1 MKRFLVST
9 IMILCVANFAA
20 AQGIVTSRQQTLWIE
35 HHRVDIDI
43 GNQAARTKIDQVF
56 VNQGSIQVEGEYIF
70 ALPADASVS
79 SFAMYVDGKRMEG
92 ELLES
97 KKARQIYMDIVR
109 KQNDPALL
117 EYIGRRAFRAQI
129 FPIPAGGKRRVQLEY
144 SETLEAER
152 GIVRYVYP
160 LNTAKFSLEPV
171 NEVSVTMNLKGNQS
185 IKSIYSPTHD
195 VDVRRKNEK
204 SAVVAYEESIVK
216 SDQDFVCYY
225 TLSEKDFGIDL
236 IAHRKENED
245 GYFMLLIA
253 PKRDMLK
260 SEIIPKDVTF
270 VLDVSGSMKG
280 KKLAQAKEALSFCVS
295 ALNENDRFNIL
306 NFSTIVEQ
314 MSDELM
320 DATAANQSKALEFI
334 KDLQDIGGTN
344 LNEALLSSIKNKS
357 EPKRLKL
364 VVFLTDGLPTVGETD
379 INTIIGNVRE
389 ANKNNARLF
398 IFGIGYDV
406 NTKLLDT
413 LAKENHGMA
422 QYVEPNESV
431 EVAVSAFYDKVSY
444 PVLTDVKIDVEG
456 VKIKEMYPKPLP
468 DLYLG
473 EQLIALGRYDEN
485 REVTATLTGT
495 VDGEERSCS
504 KVVLF
509 PAQDKEHAFLPQL
522 YAQRKVGYL
531 LEQIRLHG
539 ENDELRDEVIHLSRR
554 YGIITPYTSFIVLED
569 RLPTP
574 QASAGQPLPRFATY
588 ADLPRSDSLELHP
601 KEPEM
606 SAPVASGTGNAP
618 TAEDRIQRAPGLAMV
633 RDAGAKV
640 NMLSDYI
647 GGKAVKTSKE
657 TQKLKSSSAV
667 ISRQKTSADKIKRIG
682 EKVFYLKNGFWVDS
696 EYKKEMK
703 ITEVK
708 YGSDAYFELLNDKPE
723 LGKYFAIGKQLIL
736 CYRGV
741 CYRVN

>member
-1 MKRFLVST
+1 
-9 IMILCVANFAA
+9 
-20 AQGIVTSRQQTLWIE
+20 
-35 HHRVDIDI
+35 
-43 GNQAARTKIDQVF
+43 
-56 VNQGSIQVEGEYIF
+56 
-70 ALPADASVS
+70 
-79 SFAMYVDGKRMEG
+79 
-92 ELLES
+92 
-97 KKARQIYMDIVR
+97 
-109 KQNDPALL
+109 
-117 EYIGRRAFRAQI
+117 
-129 FPIPAGGKRRVQLEY
+129 
-144 SETLEAER
+144 
-152 GIVRYVYP
+152 
-160 LNTAKFSLEPV
+160 
-171 NEVSVTMNLKGNQS
+171 
-185 IKSIYSPTHD
+185 
-195 VDVRRKNEK
+195 
-204 SAVVAYEESIVK
+204 
-216 SDQDFVCYY
+216 
-225 TLSEKDFGIDL
+225 
-236 IAHRKENED
+236 
-245 GYFMLLIA
+245 
-253 PKRDMLK
+253 
-260 SEIIPKDVTF
+260 
-270 VLDVSGSMKG
+270 
-280 KKLAQAKEALSFCVS
+280 
-295 ALNENDRFNIL
+295 
-306 NFSTIVEQ
+306 
-314 MSDELM
+314 
-320 DATAANQSKALEFI
+320 
-334 KDLQDIGGTN
+334 
-344 LNEALLSSIKNKS
+344 
-357 EPKRLKL
+357 
-364 VVFLTDGLPTVGETD
+364 
-379 INTIIGNVRE
+379 
-389 ANKNNARLF
+389 
-398 IFGIGYDV
+398 
-406 NTKLLDT
+406 
-413 LAKENHGMA
+413 MA